1 MNTVAILYAVL
12 YSVFSITIFIFQVVR
27 VAFFAEGADADEA
40 RAAGAD
46 IVGGVELIEEIASNE
61 LILLLLC
68 E

>member
-1 MNTVAILYAVL
+1 M
-12 YSVFSITIFIFQVVR
+12 
-27 VAFFAEGADADEA
+27 AFFAEGADADEA

-68 E
+68 Q